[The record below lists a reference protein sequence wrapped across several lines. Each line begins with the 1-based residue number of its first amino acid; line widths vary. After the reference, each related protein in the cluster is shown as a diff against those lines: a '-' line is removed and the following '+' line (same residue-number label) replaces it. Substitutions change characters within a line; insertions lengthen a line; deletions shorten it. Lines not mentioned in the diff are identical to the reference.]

1 MGQKPALPL
10 AGRAFLIEMTKIV
23 VSALM
28 FVLFMIVPSGAFADL
43 KVLEGEHTVIYDIV
57 NPRGVAFIP
66 DYSNESFE
74 QKVTNL
80 DEFSK
85 RVRITSK
92 MGPMKT
98 RVPFPIPAQAVPA
111 SLSQY
116 LMPEP
121 DRQSQDP
128 RIVRLAREITRGSTY
143 AHEAASAV
151 LSWIADNLAFDT
163 SITVPNDALSALNY
177 KKAYCVGYSNLAVAL
192 LRAAGIPARIAH
204 GYLPPGY
211 EWGFSKDYWGVKVND
226 GGYHAYL
233 EIYYPDTGWVFS
245 DAEHSINFVDP
256 FHILLRV
263 DGVDM
268 PGAYKGGYLEVDKA
282 TFYTIFKEDDKT
294 VMVDELPL
302 PKEKRLGR
310 RLDGRQHSAL
320 VTGRVTDKA
329 GLAVPKGSIVLWKD
343 GRGAPTPFSD
353 GRFAAA
359 VTASGK
365 YRVEL
370 KGPGFAKSS
379 QELSVEQGQ
388 VYRINFTLQ
397 PGGVIKGKVIDNGGK
412 PVSDGDV
419 FYKDGNTSYGISIDR
434 DGTYKIEGLT
444 PGQYK
449 VSAVIGDKEI
459 SRTVHVEA
467 GKDTVADFVVK

>member
-1 MGQKPALPL
+1 MQIMNKLLAATIFALL
-10 AGRAFLIEMTKIV
+10 L
-23 VSALM
+23 LH
-28 FVLFMIVPSGAFADL
+28 PSGVVADL
-43 KVLEGEHTVIYDIV
+43 KVLDGEHTVVYDIV

-66 DYSNESFE
+66 DYANESFE

-85 RVRITSK
+85 RVQVTSK
-92 MGPMKT
+92 MGPLKT
-98 RVPFPIPAQAVPA
+98 RVPFPIAPGALPA
-111 SLSQY
+111 SVTQY
-116 LMPEP
+116 LMPDR

-128 RIVRLAREITRGSTY
+128 RIEHLAWEITKGSRY
-143 AHEAASAV
+143 AHEAANAI
-151 LSWIADNLAFDT
+151 LSWIADYLTFDN
-163 SITVPNDALSALNY
+163 SITVPTDAISALSF

-192 LRAAGIPARIAH
+192 LRAAGIPARVAH

-226 GGYHAYL
+226 GGFHAYL
-233 EIYYPDTGWVFS
+233 ELYYPDTGWVFS
-245 DAEHSINFVDP
+245 DAEHSHHFVDP
-256 FHILLRV
+256 FHILLRL
-263 DGVDM
+263 DGMEM
-268 PGAYKGGYLEVDKA
+268 PGAYTGGYLEVDKA
-282 TFYTIFKEDDKT
+282 TFYTIFKVDDKT

-302 PKEKRLGR
+302 PRENRLGR
-310 RLDGRQHSAL
+310 RLDERQHSAL

-329 GLAVPKGSIVLWKD
+329 GVAVPAGSLVLWKD
-343 GRGAPTPFSD
+343 GRGTPTPFSD

-359 VTASGK
+359 VTAAGV

-379 QELSVEQGQ
+379 QELRVEPGQ
-388 VYRINFTLQ
+388 VYRLNFSLQ
-397 PGGVIKGKVIDNGGK
+397 PGGVIKGKVIDAGGR
-412 PVSDGDV
+412 PVQDGDV
-419 FYKDGNTSYGISIDR
+419 FYRDGNTSYGVSIDR

-459 SRTVHVEA
+459 SRTVNVEV
-467 GKDTVADFVVK
+467 GKDTVSDFVVK